1 MSGSPCEVDSM
12 HKPGLWSGAAVIGCS
27 GLAVREK
34 ARKAEF
40 LKHGTTQHRKALAD
54 LDRP

>member
-34 ARKAEF
+34 AREAEF